1 MLQIRPGWYAC
12 KQPPHD
18 YLFKEVTV
26 REPGYAYVFVSN
38 EHATYV
44 DVYFDDVTVTHT
56 PSPIV
61 GVHDYYPFGLTFNSY
76 SRENSV
82 PNRWKFQEQEYID
95 DLGLNWDSFKW
106 RNHQPDIGRFF
117 NVDPL
122 AEKYPYWTPYAFS
135 GNQVVN
141 ARELE
146 GLEPYVVTGR
156 SFIPMKTV
164 PNPMAPVSNTKSFK
178 GDGRS
183 FDPEATSFRA
193 EQKVRVDFDNKKVTI
208 LNNTASGTTGLD
220 SKGNVTETSQAGKAG
235 PTPTYDK
242 GAMEKGN
249 STTINMK
256 VDASNKLVMGAP
268 AINYDVSITI
278 SQQEDGS
285 VNYNIT
291 GTSDGFPAYEFYITD
306 EKTGN
311 STMIHGSDPTKT
323 GDTPTSLFP
332 PMEKKINN
340 SGNINYKKKPGQQ

>member
-1 MLQIRPGWYAC
+1 MPRRARSRTFRLVLPALHGRSFTYMPG
-12 KQPPHD
+12 PS
-18 YLFKEVTV
+18 LGVFK
-26 REPGYAYVFVSN
+26 S
-38 EHATYV
+38 
-44 DVYFDDVTVTHT
+44 
-56 PSPIV
+56 
-61 GVHDYYPFGLTFNSY
+61 GVVYYPFGLTFNSY
-76 SRENSV
+76 QRENSV
-82 PNRWKFQEQEYID
+82 DQRWKFQGQEHID

-164 PNPMAPVSNTKSFK
+164 PNPYRSVSSTQSFK
-178 GDGRS
+178 GDNRS
-183 FDPEATSFRA
+183 FDPKATSYRT
-193 EQKVRVDFDNKKVTI
+193 EQKVRVDFDNKKVTT
-208 LNNTASGTTGLD
+208 LNNTASGSVGLD
-220 SKGNVTETSQAGKAG
+220 SKGREITKSEPAKAG

-249 STTINMK
+249 STTINMQI
-256 VDASNKLVMGAP
+256 DATNKLAPAP
-268 AINYDVSITI
+268 AINYDVNITI
-278 SQQEDGS
+278 DQQSDGS

-306 EKTGN
+306 ENTGQT
-311 STMIHGSDPTKT
+311 TMIYGSDPQQT
-323 GDTPTSLFP
+323 GDEPGSLFP
-332 PMEKKINN
+332 PMEKTINN
-340 SGNINYKKKPGQQ
+340 SGNTGSGNTDEEKKPGQ